1 MTTWTKQ
8 RQLDPDEHAIT
19 FGELV
24 GGVVIEFGDGYVFG
38 DTISWWAQETQQ
50 SATVEEE

>member
-8 RQLDPDEHAIT
+8 RQLDPESHTIT

-24 GGVVIEFGDGYVFG
+24 AGVVIKFGDGYKFG
-38 DTISWWAQETQQ
+38 DTINWWTQETQQ
-50 SATVEEE
+50 AATVEEE